1 MKDQNV
7 MHNFINF
14 KNYFLK
20 LSNTKRTSI
29 KFAFLF
35 LIFLLFF
42 LIVLFYSSSSLSLL
56 IPNGTNATKIWLT
69 RTQILF
75 KNVIAGLAIG
85 LSNYLIQMYTRNK
98 LADTSVLGI
107 NVFQQITVAIF
118 ILLAPLFFLDL
129 KDSYI
134 FGFIFLGVGILSGLL
149 FYLISLKTN
158 LGSKRIVIYGVL
170 LNIFVSSFSYL
181 ILSSNAINL
190 DVIKSRVIDYI
201 RVSFGG
207 IQIDSNDFSGIFFS
221 AILLLICLIWA
232 LALKYKII
240 AQSTTLSK
248 VNTLGVHNSLTKI
261 NLIILV
267 SITGSII
274 FNMVGFIAFIGV
286 SVSYITAS
294 LFKGFNNNIFGSML
308 IASII
313 LLFSQIIQTSLSHV
327 GSIPT
332 TSIIGII
339 SFPIFITFMLFKR

>member
-1 MKDQNV
+1 MN
-7 MHNFINF
+7 NFINF
-14 KNYFLK
+14 KNCFLK
-20 LSNTKRTSI
+20 LSNKKRTTI
-29 KFAFLF
+29 KFTFLF

-42 LIVLFYSSSSLSLL
+42 LIILFYSSYSLTL
-56 IPNGTNATKIWLT
+56 IIPTGINASKIWLT
-69 RTQILF
+69 RTQILL

-118 ILLAPLFFLDL
+118 ILLAPVFFLDL

-134 FGFIFLGVGILSGLL
+134 FGFIFLGVGIFSGLL

-170 LNIFVSSFSYL
+170 LNVFVSSFSYL

-207 IQIDSNDFSGIFFS
+207 IQINSNDFSGIFFS

-248 VNTLGVHNSLTKI
+248 VNSLGVNNSLTKI

-313 LLFSQIIQTSLSHV
+313 LLFSQIIQTSLSHFA
-327 GSIPT
+327 SIPT

-339 SFPIFITFMLFKR
+339 SFPVFITFMLFKR